1 MSRFRRY
8 FLGAAVPAFLAGM
21 LSVSCAESRRGNSLP
36 AHVAGKTDS
45 LALHYGEDV
54 REDWLGVGLWG
65 IPLPYDWNSD
75 GVKDLLVSCPDTP
88 YKGLYLFIN
97 KGTSS
102 RPFFSKAVRLSHV
115 GRNNIRLS
123 EAAGI
128 PHVLSAGKEYPD
140 FFAAPYASGLKI
152 NYEGEKLGKDYR
164 KSRSNM
170 WNYADWDGD
179 GDMDIVV
186 GIDTWDDY
194 GWDNAYDADGVWQNG
209 PLHGYVYLLENRGG
223 KYFNAGRLSAGGADI
238 DVYGAPCPCIADF
251 DGDGDLDLICGEFV
265 DGLTWFENTGDSR
278 HPSLAA
284 GRPLANADGEIQFHL
299 QMIVPVVSDFDSD
312 GHPDLVVGDEDGRVA
327 WLRNTGRVHDDMP
340 VFENPQYFRQEA
352 DLVKFGA
359 LSTPHATDWDSDGV
373 TDLLSG
379 NSAGELALIRN
390 SGTDS
395 APEWCAPQMFR
406 VNGVPFRIMA
416 GQNGSI
422 QGPAEE
428 KWGYTVLTTADWD
441 GDGLQDIIINSIT
454 GKIEWLRNTGSSDGL
469 ELEPPRPVEV
479 SWEGKAPKPAW
490 NWWTPAPDELV
501 TQWRTTPYAIDWN
514 GDSLTDLVMVD
525 HEGYLAFYERF
536 RKEDGTLGLMP
547 GKRIFIGTNC
557 SVYDN
562 KKGVTDASEGLLRLN
577 AGEAGKSGRR
587 KICLVDWDGDGLTD
601 LLVDSRNVAWFRN
614 LGTTGGMVHL
624 EYQGDISDVRLA
636 GHSTCP
642 SVFDWGADGIPDII
656 TGAEDGHFYLLR
668 NNTKR

>member
-1 MSRFRRY
+1 
-8 FLGAAVPAFLAGM
+8 M
-21 LSVSCAESRRGNSLP
+21 LNPGGDSLP
-36 AHVAGKTDS
+36 AHVTGKTDS

-152 NYEGEKLGKDYR
+152 NYEGEKLGKDDR

-170 WNYADWDGD
+170 WNY
-179 GDMDIVV
+179 
-186 GIDTWDDY
+186 
-194 GWDNAYDADGVWQNG
+194 
-209 PLHGYVYLLENRGG
+209 
-223 KYFNAGRLSAGGADI
+223 
-238 DVYGAPCPCIADF
+238 
-251 DGDGDLDLICGEFV
+251 
-265 DGLTWFENTGDSR
+265 
-278 HPSLAA
+278 
-284 GRPLANADGEIQFHL
+284 
-299 QMIVPVVSDFDSD
+299 
-312 GHPDLVVGDEDGRVA
+312 
-327 WLRNTGRVHDDMP
+327 
-340 VFENPQYFRQEA
+340 
-352 DLVKFGA
+352 
-359 LSTPHATDWDSDGV
+359 
-373 TDLLSG
+373 
-379 NSAGELALIRN
+379 
-390 SGTDS
+390 
-395 APEWCAPQMFR
+395 
-406 VNGVPFRIMA
+406 
-416 GQNGSI
+416 
-422 QGPAEE
+422 
-428 KWGYTVLTTADWD
+428 ADWD

-479 SWEGKAPKPAW
+479 SWDGKAPKPAW

-614 LGTTGGMVHL
+614 HHQAAVQYPGQYWRKYTDINVHQSIHRW
-624 EYQGDISDVRLA
+624 EQ
-636 GHSTCP
+636 
-642 SVFDWGADGIPDII
+642 
-656 TGAEDGHFYLLR
+656 
-668 NNTKR
+668 

>member
-21 LSVSCAESRRGNSLP
+21 LSVSCAESRGGNSLP
-36 AHVAGKTDS
+36 AHVTGKTDS

-170 WNYADWDGD
+170 WNYADWNGD

-223 KYFNAGRLSAGGADI
+223 KYWSLVSAVSEKYRGMAHEGIYSSGIHCGLIRNRLVLISSE
-238 DVYGAPCPCIADF
+238 DVYHWKEEAVIIESDNPFFDGFQYVDWQF
-251 DGDGDLDLICGEFV
+251 DGDDLI
-265 DGLTWFENTGDSR
+265 
-278 HPSLAA
+278 
-284 GRPLANADGEIQFHL
+284 
-299 QMIVPVVSDFDSD
+299 
-312 GHPDLVVGDEDGRVA
+312 
-327 WLRNTGRVHDDMP
+327 
-340 VFENPQYFRQEA
+340 
-352 DLVKFGA
+352 
-359 LSTPHATDWDSDGV
+359 
-373 TDLLSG
+373 
-379 NSAGELALIRN
+379 
-390 SGTDS
+390 
-395 APEWCAPQMFR
+395 
-406 VNGVPFRIMA
+406 
-416 GQNGSI
+416 
-422 QGPAEE
+422 
-428 KWGYTVLTTADWD
+428 
-441 GDGLQDIIINSIT
+441 
-454 GKIEWLRNTGSSDGL
+454 
-469 ELEPPRPVEV
+469 
-479 SWEGKAPKPAW
+479 
-490 NWWTPAPDELV
+490 
-501 TQWRTTPYAIDWN
+501 
-514 GDSLTDLVMVD
+514 
-525 HEGYLAFYERF
+525 
-536 RKEDGTLGLMP
+536 
-547 GKRIFIGTNC
+547 
-557 SVYDN
+557 SV
-562 KKGVTDASEGLLRLN
+562 
-577 AGEAGKSGRR
+577 
-587 KICLVDWDGDGLTD
+587 I
-601 LLVDSRNVAWFRN
+601 
-614 LGTTGGMVHL
+614 
-624 EYQGDISDVRLA
+624 RLA
-636 GHSTCP
+636 MEEERGLPQRQHDANFL
-642 SVFDWGADGIPDII
+642 VFLRIPDFR
-656 TGAEDGHFYLLR
+656 TGNYSTIHIDTFS
-668 NNTKR
+668 N

>member
-1 MSRFRRY
+1 MTMIY
-8 FLGAAVPAFLAGM
+8 ILIVVIALVFLPRMEIALYPDIDLPVI
-21 LSVSCAESRRGNSLP
+21 SVYVDCNDSGPEEIEQQVARELEENFSSLENIKDITTISSNGSCMAILEYEYGTDLDDSES
-36 AHVAGKTDS
+36 
-45 LALHYGEDV
+45 
-54 REDWLGVGLWG
+54 
-65 IPLPYDWNSD
+65 
-75 GVKDLLVSCPDTP
+75 DLTSAITLVSAMLPDWAET
-88 YKGLYLFIN
+88 
-97 KGTSS
+97 
-102 RPFFSKAVRLSHV
+102 
-115 GRNNIRLS
+115 
-123 EAAGI
+123 
-128 PHVLSAGKEYPD
+128 
-140 FFAAPYASGLKI
+140 
-152 NYEGEKLGKDYR
+152 
-164 KSRSNM
+164 
-170 WNYADWDGD
+170 
-179 GDMDIVV
+179 
-186 GIDTWDDY
+186 
-194 GWDNAYDADGVWQNG
+194 
-209 PLHGYVYLLENRGG
+209 
-223 KYFNAGRLSAGGADI
+223 
-238 DVYGAPCPCIADF
+238 
-251 DGDGDLDLICGEFV
+251 
-265 DGLTWFENTGDSR
+265 
-278 HPSLAA
+278 
-284 GRPLANADGEIQFHL
+284 
-299 QMIVPVVSDFDSD
+299 
-312 GHPDLVVGDEDGRVA
+312 
-327 WLRNTGRVHDDMP
+327 
-340 VFENPQYFRQEA
+340 PQYFRQEA

-479 SWEGKAPKPAW
+479 SWDGKAPKPAW

-514 GDSLTDLVMVD
+514 GDSLTDLVMAD

-642 SVFDWGADGIPDII
+642 SVFDWDADDIPDII